1 VPHLPAPLSYDSGT
15 YLYDGSG
22 NIKAINTDRYVYDA
36 AGRLTYGAAS
46 RHSGLGQTYTYDA
59 FGNMTSIDGGSGP
72 STFGV
77 DPSTNRISLHTNP
90 STGAGYNT
98 YADYDAAGNITS
110 ISGSVASAYD
120 AAGMMS
126 QFRGGSYYLYTA
138 DDERIATRSSDGTLY
153 SWTLRD
159 PSEKVLR
166 EYSETVANSGGVFTS
181 TWIWKR
187 DYVYR
192 DGVLFAAVT
201 PSGSSEVKQH
211 YHVDHLGTPRLIT
224 DSAGVQKY
232 AYDYYAFGKDAAF
245 NTGDPE
251 ALHFTGHERDYE
263 SGTAAPNTDYLDYM
277 HARYY
282 SSNLGRFL
290 SVDPSI
296 DLKKTL
302 PNPQMWN
309 RYAYVVNNPL
319 RYTDPDGRLGND
331 GLTKPMTAENLCCAP
346 PEVAWAFHAE
356 GALLA
361 MAGGGAAAETAI
373 GRGAM
378 SLATSAYL
386 DTRLALTALTILA
399 SFTDQPTL
407 SEFRGVVA
415 PNGVKIGTEGTST
428 GIRFVQGGFAEAKAM
443 FQSLAKGGTIAH
455 LSKDALTVELKGLGT
470 VTLRTV
476 SATEGVKAT
485 IQFAIK
491 GLGVREI
498 KYVPK

>member
-1 VPHLPAPLSYDSGT
+1 MPHLPAPLSYDSGA

-110 ISGSVASAYD
+110 ITGSVASTYD

-126 QFRGGSYYLYTA
+126 QFRGGNYYLYTA
-138 DDERIATRSSDGTLY
+138 GDERIATRSSDGTLY

-166 EYSETVANSGGVFTS
+166 EYSETVSSSGGVFTS

-201 PSGSSEVKQH
+201 LSGTSEVKQH

-290 SVDPSI
+290 SVDPV
-296 DLKKTL
+296 LGK
-302 PNPQMWN
+302 PAQPQWWN
-309 RYAYVVNNPL
+309 RYSYVMNNPVN
-319 RYTDPDGRLGND
+319 RTDPDGRCIWDVCIGEAALVLAGSAAIATTVGVWLNHPSPNHP
-331 GLTKPMTAENLCCAP
+331 GRTNAQVIAGTITT
-346 PEVAWAFHAE
+346 VATVIRITGQTLME
-356 GALLA
+356 SKDK
-361 MAGGGAAAETAI
+361 AGSSGGETA
-373 GRGAM
+373 GKRFPQAVQGQA
-378 SLATSAYL
+378 ADEARDQNGQTHCQNCGVPTSAPGTRPAPGEVKGNTDHIVPGSHGGNATL
-386 DTRLALTALTILA
+386 DNAQHTCETCNKSAQDNPKPKTTGADKLK
-399 SFTDQPTL
+399 DPQQP
-407 SEFRGVVA
+407 
-415 PNGVKIGTEGTST
+415 
-428 GIRFVQGGFAEAKAM
+428 Q
-443 FQSLAKGGTIAH
+443 
-455 LSKDALTVELKGLGT
+455 
-470 VTLRTV
+470 
-476 SATEGVKAT
+476 
-485 IQFAIK
+485 
-491 GLGVREI
+491 
-498 KYVPK
+498 